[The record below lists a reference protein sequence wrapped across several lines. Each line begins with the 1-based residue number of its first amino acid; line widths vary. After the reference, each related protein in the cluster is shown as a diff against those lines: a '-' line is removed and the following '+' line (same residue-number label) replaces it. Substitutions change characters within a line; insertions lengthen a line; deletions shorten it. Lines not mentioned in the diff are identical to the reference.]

1 VEREKAFD
9 IMPDMSAD
17 TSSLERT
24 VHHSPDVLFQEVGEE
39 TVLLDLASESYFG
52 LNEVGARIW
61 QLIGDGATLQSI
73 FDALVAEFDAEPERI
88 RADLL
93 ALVDE
98 LAKAGLIRAG

>member
-1 VEREKAFD
+1 VRKKAFV
-9 IMPDMSAD
+9 IMPDMSAEA
-17 TSSLERT
+17 SSLERT

-39 TVLLDLASESYFG
+39 TVLLDLAGGSYFS

-61 QLIGDGATLQSI
+61 QLIGEGATLQSI
-73 FDALVAEFDAEPERI
+73 FDALVEEFDAEPERI

-98 LAKAGLIRAG
+98 LAKSGLIRTD